1 MFAAVFILDLSQ
13 LASCHWSAGRLDE
26 AIRLEQQC
34 SEILKQNLP
43 SMRRDLCSCE

>member
-13 LASCHWSAGRLDE
+13 LASCHQSAGRLDE

-34 SEILKQNLP
+34 VEIDRHNLP
-43 SMRRDLCSCE
+43 SMRRGLCTCE